1 MLSGK
6 KILLGVSGSIA
17 AYKACELASGLVK
30 LGAEVQ
36 VIMTEGARE
45 FVAPL
50 TFQTLT
56 GRPVTRGLFDEV
68 KQWKVEHIG
77 AAQWCDAFLVAPAT
91 ANVIAKFVAG
101 LREAEAIGARD
112 EHGHV
117 RKSGDP
123 GESGEA
129 EKAWRFVCRAGF
141 RAFGLRRCGQG

>member
-68 KQWKVEHIG
+68 KQWKVEHLSLIH
-77 AAQWCDAFLVAPAT
+77 
-91 ANVIAKFVAG
+91 I
-101 LREAEAIGARD
+101 
-112 EHGHV
+112 
-117 RKSGDP
+117 
-123 GESGEA
+123 
-129 EKAWRFVCRAGF
+129 
-141 RAFGLRRCGQG
+141 